1 MPGNTRFTKWGFVDQ
16 EQDRYGDEETQAA
29 GHSRDLQCVLRA
41 SNGGQLAD
49 PRKRCLWAAPKSP
62 RTARVVSLLE
72 KLGVEISVFG
82 NASPVSADQY
92 DLDVEFLDGGM
103 HGRTGNYIG
112 GEKGVLLSGKRAVL
126 LVAFELGLRMPA
138 YVLKRQG
145 LEGHEH
151 QTLRSDLR
159 SELDLLRAYRETNYE
174 VRLPDGDLLVL
185 RHGQPNPKLDKF
197 IEEEHAEAPSW
208 VFITA
213 WNPESLQLPEK
224 ENAAAMR
231 RLKAELKKR
240 GYPHL
245 EAIGRGTGNSWE
257 EPSLIAFG
265 PSGREAKQLGVQF
278 RQNAVVV
285 GRQYQDARVLWC
297 YRSLK
302 PRA

>member
-1 MPGNTRFTKWGFVDQ
+1 M
-16 EQDRYGDEETQAA
+16 
-29 GHSRDLQCVLRA
+29 
-41 SNGGQLAD
+41 
-49 PRKRCLWAAPKSP
+49 
-62 RTARVVSLLE
+62 VSLLE
-72 KLGVEISVFG
+72 ELGLEVSASAI
-82 NASPVSADQY
+82 ASPVSADQY

-112 GEKGVLLSGKRAVL
+112 GEKGASLSGKRAVL
-126 LVAFELGLRMPA
+126 LVAFELGLRTPA

-159 SELDLLRAYRETNYE
+159 SELDLLKAYRETNYE

-185 RHGQPNPKLDKF
+185 RHGQPNPKLDKY
-197 IEEEHAEAPSW
+197 IAEEHAAAPSW

-231 RLKAELKKR
+231 QLKAELEKR
-240 GYPHL
+240 RYPHL
-245 EAIGRGTGNSWE
+245 EGIGRGTETSWE

-265 PSGREAKQLGVQF
+265 PSARDAKQLGVQF

-297 YRSLK
+297 YRGVK